1 MPFSGLKKNY
11 STKLLVQKY
20 GPKLWLN
27 TMAKLPEKTKQIAQ
41 VHAQLINS
49 VVMACHNKSLL
60 VQLEPALKAAENNGW
75 IALVMRIRKILSGS
89 RNAKI
94 LVGLDEEDA
103 AILLAI
109 LVGLQDATQLPKVIE
124 EKDTK
129 FAAPGLAAMINAAS
143 RGDIQALSAL
153 GDMAEQM
160 TAIPGSMR
168 NIGAI
173 IKPLID
179 GERNLKKLAK
189 NMDQQGLQ
197 LLEELLQE
205 LEKLNA

>member
-1 MPFSGLKKNY
+1 
-11 STKLLVQKY
+11 
-20 GPKLWLN
+20 
-27 TMAKLPEKTKQIAQ
+27 MAKLPEKTKQIAQ

-49 VVMACHNKSLL
+49 VVMACHNKTLL
-60 VQLEPALKAAENNGW
+60 PQLEPALKAAENNGW
-75 IALVMRIRKILSGS
+75 IALVMRIRKILAGS

-124 EKDTK
+124 EKETR

-143 RGDIQALSAL
+143 KGDVQALSAL

-160 TAIPGSMR
+160 VAIPGSMR

-179 GERNLKKLAK
+179 GERDVKKLAK
-189 NMDQQGLQ
+189 NMDEQGFQ

-205 LEKLNA
+205 LESLA